1 MLHRAGAS
9 EPLPDGICVG
19 SQARVCAFGRITG
32 DLVHE
37 GTSADY
43 ARAKTLL
50 QELDEQYHTK
60 TYPALGNHDI
70 RKDFNSA
77 FRGLASDQPLDYCV
91 QTEWLRWIVLDSSC
105 GQVIGQLSGSQLAW
119 LEQELCKPTDCPT
132 ILALHHPVYGTT
144 TAETDANNL
153 ATPDRLIRLLQDHP
167 VDGIPNLLEPAR
179 PLRLYH

>member
-1 MLHRAGAS
+1 MENAHYFLHVTDTHLCFDAEA
-9 EPLPDGICVG
+9 PDTCCTE
-19 SQARVCAFGRITG
+19 QALRSLYQTAFAWDHRPAFVLITG

-70 RKDFNSA
+70 RKNFNSA

-91 QTEWLRWIVLDSSC
+91 QNEWLRWIVLDSSC
-105 GQVIGQLSGSQLAW
+105 ARSLANCPAANLRGW
-119 LEQELCKPTDCPT
+119 SRSCANPQTAQRSSRCTTRYTERLQRKPMPT
-132 ILALHHPVYGTT
+132 TL
-144 TAETDANNL
+144 
-153 ATPDRLIRLLQDHP
+153 
-167 VDGIPNLLEPAR
+167 
-179 PLRLYH
+179 PLRTA

>member
-1 MLHRAGAS
+1 MENAHYFLHVTDTHLCFDAEA
-9 EPLPDGICVG
+9 PDTCCTE
-19 SQARVCAFGRITG
+19 QALRSLYQTAFAWDHRPAFVLITG

-70 RKDFNSA
+70 RKNFNSA

-91 QTEWLRWIVLDSSC
+91 QNEWLRWIVLDSSC
-105 GQVIGQLSGSQLAW
+105 GQRLPNDPRAAPPGIRNDYSGNRCQQPCHSGPPDSALARSS
-119 LEQELCKPTDCPT
+119 
-132 ILALHHPVYGTT
+132 G
-144 TAETDANNL
+144 
-153 ATPDRLIRLLQDHP
+153 
-167 VDGIPNLLEPAR
+167 
-179 PLRLYH
+179 